1 VTAEAAPR
9 RGRGRPATTS
19 RKAILDAVEPRL
31 GGEWSVPMIAADLG
45 ISHSAIYRYFPTK
58 SALMTAAC
66 DRVFADLQVPP
77 ARDWR
82 EWLMGLGLAWRGM
95 LLRHPFMVD
104 LAQWSVTARPTQV
117 NKIDPGIEI
126 LMAAGFTPL
135 DALEVISAVT
145 ALSQVLAASEVVATT
160 KELPPTPFSPLIS
173 SIIASAEP
181 KSGEQALRDAIM
193 LVIDGAERRLER
205 SRADH
210 DEPPS
215 TLAAKGSR

>member
-1 VTAEAAPR
+1 MTAEAAPR

-19 RKAILDAVEPRL
+19 REAILDAVEQRL
-31 GGEWSVPMIAADLG
+31 GGEWSVPMIATDLG

-77 ARDWR
+77 SRDWR
-82 EWLMGLGLAWRGM
+82 AWLMGLSLAWRGM

-104 LAQWSVTARPTQV
+104 LAQWSMTARPTQV

-126 LMAAGFTPL
+126 LVAAGFTPL

-145 ALSQVLAASEVVATT
+145 ALSQVLAASEVVAST
-160 KELPPTPFSPLIS
+160 KDVPPTPFSPLIR
-173 SIIASAEP
+173 SIIASAKP
-181 KSGEQALRDAIM
+181 KSGEQALRDAVT
-193 LVIDGAERRLER
+193 LVIDGAEQRLGR
-205 SRADH
+205 SRA
-210 DEPPS
+210 
-215 TLAAKGSR
+215 TR